1 MTKMHSLSQRRNFVR
16 YAAIPLG
23 IAIVFSVALFFTVFL
38 SAEGAS
44 GGETVVLILA
54 GLLGGSLLRG
64 LVRENLVT
72 VLLLLL
78 VIAECALVSRLL
90 PAPWSG
96 LSAVLIPANAI
107 GVMIG
112 SVTRQGLRISKPVP
126 S

>member
-1 MTKMHSLSQRRNFVR
+1 M
-16 YAAIPLG
+16 
-23 IAIVFSVALFFTVFL
+23 VFSVALFFTVFL
-38 SAEGAS
+38 SADGAF

-54 GLLGGSLLRG
+54 GLLGGSLIRG

-72 VLLLLL
+72 VLLFLL
-78 VIAECALVSRLL
+78 VITECALVARLL

-112 SVTRQGLRISKPVP
+112 SVTRQGLRISKPVH